1 VALSTGPLNRLLERE
16 PWARG
21 RLAAFAGRTLLV
33 RIGPMTSVHRI
44 GPHGQL
50 ESIPLAG
57 TTADLTLSL
66 SPLDVPA
73 FLADPRRFDE
83 FVSQDGDSA
92 LATTL
97 AELATTLP
105 WFVEQSFARAFG
117 PIAGQRMSSAGRRL
131 LAFPE
136 YAARRVAANIGSF
149 ARDEVRV
156 LAHPA
161 DLRTLREEAAFL
173 DARIDALAVRVD
185 ALDATMTSGKLA

>member
-16 PWARG
+16 PWARE
-21 RLAAFAGRTLLV
+21 RLAAFAGRTFLLRV
-33 RIGPMTSVHRI
+33 GPVTSVHRI
-44 GPHGQL
+44 GPRGLL
-50 ESIPLAG
+50 ESTPLAG
-57 TTADLTLSL
+57 TAADLTLTL

-73 FLADPRRFDE
+73 FLAEPRRFHE
-83 FVSQDGDSA
+83 LVSQSGDPA
-92 LATTL
+92 LAATL

-117 PIAGQRMSSAGRRL
+117 PIAGQRLSSAGRRL

-136 YAARRVAANIGSF
+136 YAARRVAANVGTY

-161 DLRTLREEAAFL
+161 DLRTLREETAFV
-173 DARIDALAVRVD
+173 DARIDALAVRI
-185 ALDATMTSGKLA
+185 ASLDARMSASPG